1 MSQIAKAINP
11 KKWERCW
18 EYSSAWLHIILY
30 SCSDK
35 EPDACIKTDRKIS
48 GIKQNPEV
56 KQQKWGH
63 LIFDKGGNKKIA
75 YSTNGIG
82 KTGILPTEKWN

>member
-1 MSQIAKAINP
+1 MLEVYSTRLQIL
-11 KKWERCW
+11 
-18 EYSSAWLHIILY
+18 LH
-30 SCSDK
+30 SCSDR

-48 GIKQNPEV
+48 GRKQNLEA

-63 LIFDKGGNKKIA
+63 LIFDKGGNKKTA

-82 KTGILPTEKWN
+82 KTGILPTEKNKIRFVSSCTKINSK